1 MLNTQKEVH
10 MSVLNNFNGLSL
22 LLIMALS
29 YLAVLKNTSGDEELF
44 KKQIRK
50 WKLVCDNSW
59 NENALYRYGQRPSW
73 FSIWHQ

>member
-1 MLNTQKEVH
+1 

-22 LLIMALS
+22 LLIMTLS

-50 WKLVCDNSW
+50 
-59 NENALYRYGQRPSW
+59 
-73 FSIWHQ
+73 